1 MALLEHRKK
10 NHRLVY
16 PLVVSLNFLDLIKIV
31 TKSMPFR
38 WHSIEYIPVS
48 TLENIKK
55 KSFGFIWKGKKENEG
70 FTLSKWE
77 RLAKSKSFGVY
88 FRNLSAAKNLCRLI
102 RHSVLSQEVTRINYI
117 EPLCV
122 EN

>member
-1 MALLEHRKK
+1 
-10 NHRLVY
+10 
-16 PLVVSLNFLDLIKIV
+16 
-31 TKSMPFR
+31 MPFC
-38 WHSIEYIPVS
+38 WHSIEYIPTS

-88 FRNLSAAKNLCRLI
+88 FRNLSVAKNLCRLI
-102 RHSVLSQEVTRINYI
+102 KHSVLSQEVTRINYI